1 MVVAR
6 RWCPFFKSN
15 LTLILCLSRFYIV
28 EYLFPLV
35 SAGFE
40 DVQHVPSE
48 ITKVVSSKVT
58 EGGEYI
64 CFRELRETRSS
75 VIIW

>member
-6 RWCPFFKSN
+6 CCPFFKSN
-15 LTLILCLSRFYIV
+15 LTLILCLSSFYII

-40 DVQHVPSE
+40 DAQRVPSE

-64 CFRELRETRSS
+64 CFRELRENRNS